1 MQGVPEQFDAPT
13 DRAEFR
19 RAAGHH
25 GVELY
30 RAHIVRHQFA
40 PHVHDGYGLGVIE
53 AGQERFDYRGREHLA
68 PAGAIVLMQPGEL
81 HTGGPASPQGWRY
94 RMLYLDE
101 AVLSQHLGGE
111 PTWRFD
117 SAVWQGDTVRAAS
130 IARALSALWHAPSA
144 EAADAALAQVLAL
157 LAPLAAGHRHEAS
170 VQPTGARPFQ
180 RVVDALHA
188 DLPREWR
195 LKELAALAGL
205 SPFHFQRAFKAAHGI
220 SPHQWRMA
228 LRMAEAKRLLGRGEP
243 AAEVAAAVGLADQA
257 HLTRRFAGMYGVTP
271 VRYQRQ
277 VEGPMPASTSAL
289 QAARGAQARLLGQAG
304 STRAT

>member
-1 MQGVPEQFDAPT
+1 MLAGMAGDEHARDVLREMHGVPEHFDEPT

-19 RAAGHH
+19 RADGHP

-30 RAHIVRHQFA
+30 RAHIVHHQFA

-101 AVLSQHLGGE
+101 AVLREHLGGE
-111 PTWRFD
+111 RGWCFD
-117 SAVWQGDTVRAAS
+117 IAVRQGDAVRASAMV
-130 IARALSALWHAPSA
+130 AALRALWNA
-144 EAADAALAQVLAL
+144 EDASAADTALAELLNL
-157 LAPLAAGHRHEAS
+157 LAPLAAGHRVEANATPQ
-170 VQPTGARPFQ
+170 VPRPFS
-180 RVVDALHA
+180 RVVDALHG
-188 DLPREWR
+188 DLTREWR
-195 LKELAALAGL
+195 LAELAALADL
-205 SPFHFQRAFKAAHGI
+205 SPFHFQRAFKAAHGV

-228 LRMAEAKRLLGRGEP
+228 IRLAEAKRRLARGEP
-243 AAEVAAAVGLADQA
+243 AADVAAAVGLTDQA

-271 VRYQRQ
+271 ARYQRQ
-277 VEGPMPASTSAL
+277 L
-289 QAARGAQARLLGQAG
+289 RAA
-304 STRAT
+304 

>member
-1 MQGVPEQFDAPT
+1 MQGVPEHFDQPQ

-19 RAAGHH
+19 RAAGHE

-30 RAHIVRHQFA
+30 RAHIVHHQFA
-40 PHVHDGYGLGVIE
+40 PHIHDGYGLGVIE

-101 AVLSQHLGGE
+101 AVLAAHLGDA

-117 SAVWQGDTVRAAS
+117 SAVWSGDTARAA
-130 IARALSALWHAPSA
+130 AMVQAMAALWQAESAPA
-144 EAADAALAQVLAL
+144 CDMALADVLAL
-157 LAPLAAGHRHEAS
+157 LAPLAADH
-170 VQPTGARPFQ
+170 QPPANAVPVGGRPFQ

-188 DLPREWR
+188 DLSREWR
-195 LKELAALAGL
+195 LAELAALAGL
-205 SPFHFQRAFKAAHGI
+205 SPFHFQRAFKTAYGI
-220 SPHQWRMA
+220 SPHQWRIA
-228 LRMAEAKRLLGRGEP
+228 LRVAEAKRLLARGVP
-243 AAEVAAAVGLADQA
+243 AAEVAAAVGLVDQA

-271 VRYQRQ
+271 ARYQRQ
-277 VEGPMPASTSAL
+277 LRTSVAVSPAAP
-289 QAARGAQARLLGQAG
+289 APRPRPFAPRG
-304 STRAT
+304 